1 MIQTI
6 RKAWG
11 IPELRKK
18 IIFTLLILLIFRIG
32 NAITVP
38 YINKDALPIQL
49 ASMGST
55 YFGLLNTMS
64 GGAFSMATVFALSIQ
79 PYINASIIIQLLTV
93 AIPALERLAKDGGE
107 EGRKKIQSITRYTT
121 VGIAVL
127 QAFGYYMMMQRYNL
141 LESGVSGIWPALVI
155 IVTLIAGSS
164 FVMWMGEQVNE
175 FGVGNGI
182 SIILFAGILARV
194 PNMISGMIDGVRTW
208 SGVQAGSITLESL
221 ISGYES
227 AGYSADLAKQQAE
240 AVLGSAIAPWG
251 IALLLVGVLALIVF
265 IVFISDAER
274 RIPVQYA
281 KRQVG
286 RKMYGGQSSNLP
298 MKVNMSGVLPIIF
311 AQSIATLPI
320 TIWSFIGVPD
330 EGTVSR
336 TIYDAIDTQSI
347 IYMVVYF
354 VMIIGFSYFYSSIQ
368 FNPVEIANNLKKQG
382 GFIPGFRPGK
392 PTVDFIK
399 KVLGKITLFGA
410 IYLGIVAICP
420 LLVGKIISNTSVA
433 IGGTS
438 VIIVVGVALETVKA
452 LENQMLMRQY
462 KGFLE

>member
-38 YINKDALPIQL
+38 YVDVTALKAQL
-49 ASMGST
+49 NAFGGSILSL
-55 YFGLLNTMS
+55 YDVMS
-64 GGAFSMATVFALSIQ
+64 GGAFSTATVFALSIQ
-79 PYINASIIIQLLTV
+79 PYINSSIIIQLLTV
-93 AIPALERLAKDGGE
+93 AIPALERLAKDGGA

-121 VGIAVL
+121 VAIAIL
-127 QAFGYYMMMQRYNL
+127 QGFGYYMMMQRYNL
-141 LESGVSGIWPALVI
+141 LAVSEPTIWHALVI
-155 IVTLIAGSS
+155 IVSFIAGSS
-164 FVMWMGEQVNE
+164 FVMWMGEQVTE
-175 FGVGNGI
+175 FGIGNGI
-182 SIILFAGILARV
+182 SIILFAGILSRV
-194 PNMISGMIDGVRTW
+194 PNMVSGMVSGVRYWTAAN
-208 SGVQAGSITLESL
+208 AGTELPENVAPLHPAL
-221 ISGYES
+221 IPVIVIG
-227 AGYSADLAKQQAE
+227 A
-240 AVLGSAIAPWG
+240 
-251 IALLLVGVLALIVF
+251 LALMVFVVF
-265 IVFISDAER
+265 INGAER

-286 RKMYGGQSSNLP
+286 RKMYGGQSTHLP

-311 AQSIATLPI
+311 AQSIASLPI
-320 TIWSFIGVPD
+320 TIWSFIGIPED
-330 EGTVSR
+330 GTVSR

-354 VMIIGFSYFYSSIQ
+354 VMIIGFSYFYSTIQ
-368 FNPVEIANNLKKQG
+368 FNPIEIANNLKKQG

-392 PTVDFIK
+392 PTVDFIR
-399 KVLGKITLFGA
+399 KVLNKITLFGA
-410 IYLGIVAICP
+410 IYLGIVALCP
-420 LLVGKIISNTSVA
+420 ILLGKIVDHAYLS

-452 LENQMLMRQY
+452 LESQMLMRQY

>member
-38 YINKDALPIQL
+38 YVDVTALKAQL
-49 ASMGST
+49 NAFGGSILSL
-55 YFGLLNTMS
+55 YDVMS
-64 GGAFSMATVFALSIQ
+64 GGAFSTATVFALSIQ
-79 PYINASIIIQLLTV
+79 PYINSSIIIQLLTV
-93 AIPALERLAKDGGE
+93 AIPALERLAKD
-107 EGRKKIQSITRYTT
+107 QSITRYTT
-121 VGIAVL
+121 VAIAIL
-127 QAFGYYMMMQRYNL
+127 QGFGYYMMMQRYNL
-141 LESGVSGIWPALVI
+141 LAVSEPTIWHALVI
-155 IVTLIAGSS
+155 IVSFIAGSS
-164 FVMWMGEQVNE
+164 FVMWMGEQVTE
-175 FGVGNGI
+175 FGIGNGI
-182 SIILFAGILARV
+182 SIILFAGILSRV
-194 PNMISGMIDGVRTW
+194 PNMISGMISGVRYWTAAN
-208 SGVQAGSITLESL
+208 AGTELPENVAPLHPAL
-221 ISGYES
+221 IPVIVIG
-227 AGYSADLAKQQAE
+227 A
-240 AVLGSAIAPWG
+240 
-251 IALLLVGVLALIVF
+251 LALMVFVVF
-265 IVFISDAER
+265 INDAER

-286 RKMYGGQSSNLP
+286 RKMYGGQSTHLP

-311 AQSIATLPI
+311 AQSIASLPI
-320 TIWSFIGVPD
+320 TIWSFIGIPED
-330 EGTVSR
+330 GTVSR

-354 VMIIGFSYFYSSIQ
+354 VMIIGFSYFYSTIQ
-368 FNPVEIANNLKKQG
+368 FNPIEIANNLKKQG

-392 PTVDFIK
+392 PTVDFIR
-399 KVLGKITLFGA
+399 KVLNKITLFGA
-410 IYLGIVAICP
+410 IYLGIVALCP
-420 LLVGKIISNTSVA
+420 ILLGKIVDHAYLS

-452 LENQMLMRQY
+452 LESQMLMRQY